1 MVKDY
6 VFQNAFLKLL
16 DEHIP
21 VKNKFLKAIHEP
33 YKTKA
38 FMKRSELKSK
48 YFKNKQHIILN
59 YIKIRKTAEVNH
71 IKKERKRCHNN
82 MNLTNFY

>member
-38 FMKRSELKSK
+38 FMKRSKLKSK
-48 YFKNKQHIILN
+48 YFKNQ
-59 YIKIRKTAEVNH
+59 TAQ
-71 IKKERKRCHNN
+71 
-82 MNLTNFY
+82 NFELYKNQKNC